1 MRSRAVIVATLALAA
16 AACGTPDT
24 PAPTQKTAGAEALR
38 AFEQRDCVAA
48 APLLRE
54 AVVQTTDVKLHYALA
69 VCASHLDIRQE
80 AITHFKWV
88 LAHAAADS
96 AEAKVAREWLTAV
109 GVIRQEEQPAASVAE
124 TPADPEVGRSTV
136 RGQIV
141 EAEGSVSRVQ
151 LFLRGRPGTPTA
163 NFQYVVRTR
172 DDGRFQ
178 FQAIPAGTYKLSDKI
193 VGKPAWRL
201 RVDVPPSGEVEVAL
215 TAADR
220 FPDRDDFPDDGT

>member
-1 MRSRAVIVATLALAA
+1 MVVAALTLAV
-16 AACGTPDT
+16 AACGTPET
-24 PAPTQKTAGAEALR
+24 PAPSGQTAARTEALR
-38 AFEQRDCVAA
+38 AFEQGDCTAA

-54 AVVQTTDVKLHYALA
+54 AVAQAPADVKLHYALA

-88 LAHAAADS
+88 LTHAAADS
-96 AEAKVAREWLTAV
+96 AEAEVAREWLTAV

-124 TPADPEVGRSTV
+124 TPVDPEVGRSTV

-163 NFQYVVRTR
+163 DFQYVVRSS
-172 DDGRFQ
+172 DDGRFE
-178 FQAIPAGTYKLSDKI
+178 FKAIPAGTYMLTDRI
-193 VGKPAWRL
+193 VGKPTWRL
-201 RVDVPPSGEVEVAL
+201 RVDVPESDELDVHL
-215 TAADR
+215 TAANG
-220 FPDRDDFPDDGT
+220 FSARDDFPEDGT